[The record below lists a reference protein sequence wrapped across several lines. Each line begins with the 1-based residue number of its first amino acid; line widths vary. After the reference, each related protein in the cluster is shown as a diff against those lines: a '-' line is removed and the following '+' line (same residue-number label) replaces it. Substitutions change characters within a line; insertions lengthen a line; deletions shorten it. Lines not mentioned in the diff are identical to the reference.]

1 MTNPDCFEIIVT
13 GRVQGV
19 GYRHFALQ
27 RALDLGITGWVKN
40 QADNSVLIMAQ
51 ADEEVIRT
59 FIDFLYLGP
68 TRSRV
73 VQISK
78 SKINSMPIFDTFSIR
93 Y

>member
-1 MTNPDCFEIIVT
+1 MMVQYEITVT

-19 GYRHFALQ
+19 GYRYFAVQ
-27 RALDLGITGWVKN
+27 KANEMGITGWVKN
-40 QADNSVLIMAQ
+40 SVDGGVIIVAQ
-51 ADEEVIRT
+51 GIEEEIET
-59 FIDFLYLGP
+59 FIDYLYIGP

-78 SKINSMPIFDTFSIR
+78 VKFNTLSNFDNFSVK